1 MALIHEKLYRSESLA
16 KVDLSEYIRSLV
28 ANLFLSYG
36 VTERAVKLEI
46 YVEDITLD
54 ISMVIPCALIINEL
68 VSNSLKHAFP
78 ESWKR
83 AGGRGRVR
91 IDLRRTKAKD
101 SILLTVSDNGVG
113 LPEGFEIEN
122 CTTVGLR
129 LVNMLV
135 KQLRGTIDLRTNGRA
150 EFAISFKST
159 KY

>member
-101 SILLTVSDNGVG
+101 SILLS
-113 LPEGFEIEN
+113 
-122 CTTVGLR
+122 
-129 LVNMLV
+129 
-135 KQLRGTIDLRTNGRA
+135 
-150 EFAISFKST
+150 
-159 KY
+159 

>member
-83 AGGRGRVR
+83 SGGTGRIR
-91 IDLRRTKAKD
+91 IDLRRTSAKD

-122 CTTVGLR
+122 CTTLGLR

-135 KQLRGTIDLRTNGRA
+135 KQLRGTIDLRTNGPA
-150 EFAISFKST
+150 EFAIGFKST

>member
-16 KVDLSEYIRSLV
+16 RIDLSEYIRSLV
-28 ANLFLSYG
+28 TNLFLSYG

-83 AGGRGRVR
+83 AGETGRIC
-91 IDLRRTKAKD
+91 IDLRRTNARD
-101 SILLTVSDNGVG
+101 NIILTVSDNGVG

-135 KQLRGTIDLRTNGRA
+135 KQLRGTIGLRTNGPA
-150 EFAISFKST
+150 EFTIGFKST
-159 KY
+159 RY